1 MRTVLNFRK
10 WSLGLSTGFLVLLHL
25 LSGCASRSTDPASY
39 VDPFIA
45 TADDH
50 GQLYPGAT
58 VPFGMVKLSP
68 DTYPGAITGHAH
80 AGYDYNDSL
89 LLGFS
94 HVRIGGMGCRG
105 EGGNILVAPR
115 RGRADLQPQALAVP
129 LLKSTERA
137 EPGYYT
143 VETAESVRVELTC
156 TAHVGFHRYAFRGEK
171 PRWLL
176 LDLGRGFTPVVDGHI
191 TMRPDGA
198 VLGRVV
204 ARHNCGRRDTYAVSF
219 AAEFRPRPVETFGWR
234 DSTYVTHPETLSG
247 PHVGLALRFAP
258 GTDEVLVK
266 VALSA
271 ISPEQALKDLH
282 VELPGWNFAAVR
294 KAAWRE
300 WNQLLSRVE
309 VEGQDEDKTLFYTG
323 LYRACTMP
331 FNTTSSDGTYRGTDG
346 HVHTAQGHVHYDTY
360 SIWDTFRTKYPLLS
374 LVAPDY
380 LRDIVRSLV
389 DIYRDGRQ
397 QWPFLDVRHEHTGA
411 ILLDAYRKG
420 ITDFDV
426 ATAYEGMK
434 QDALAQLP
442 ARWEKLGYVPERPDR
457 TLEAAYD
464 DWCVAEMARLLGR
477 LADAARFSRRAGF
490 YRNVW
495 DDSLRFFRA
504 RDADGNWLPFPADPT
519 AIDEKYVYEGSM
531 WQWRW
536 FVLHDV
542 PGLIRLFGGPEAF
555 VKELRTFFDQDLYN
569 HGNQPDLHAPF
580 LFNFAG
586 APHLTQDVVYKILT
600 QPVTQRYGTHG
611 FYREPVH
618 RRIYRPTPDGFIPE
632 MDDDCGTMWAWYVL
646 GAMGLYQ
653 VCPGNPVY
661 QITTPVFR
669 KVVFH
674 LDAWGRAGKTFRI
687 ERRGTFGEKP
697 FIQEARLNGRKLER
711 MEIPH
716 SAIVGGGELVLEF

>member
-1 MRTVLNFRK
+1 MRTVRS
-10 WSLGLSTGFLVLLHL
+10 SLKPLFACGLSVILPFVL
-25 LSGCASRSTDPASY
+25 GCASQPATPAAF

-68 DTYPGAITGHAH
+68 DTYPGAVTGHAH

-94 HVRIGGMGCRG
+94 HVRVGGMGCRG
-105 EGGNILVAPR
+105 EGGNILVTPR
-115 RGRADLQPQALAVP
+115 RERLPLRPQLLAVP
-129 LLKSTERA
+129 FLKSTERA
-137 EPGYYT
+137 EPGYYA
-143 VETAESVRVELTC
+143 VETAESVRVQLTC
-156 TAHVGFHRYAFRGEK
+156 TAHVGLHRYTFGGGK

-176 LDLGRGFTPVVDGHI
+176 LDLGRGFTPIVSSRVVVRGDG
-191 TMRPDGA
+191 T

-204 ARHNCGRRDTYAVSF
+204 ARHNCGRSDTYAVSF
-219 AAEFRPRPVETFGWR
+219 AAEFRPGPEKMFGWT
-234 DSTYVTHPETLSG
+234 DSVYVARPESLSG
-247 PHVGLALRFAP
+247 AHVGLALRFGPVDGA
-258 GTDEVLVK
+258 VLVK

-282 VELPGWNFAAVR
+282 LELPGWDFAAVR
-294 KAAWRE
+294 EAAWLA
-300 WNQLLSRVE
+300 WNELLGRVE
-309 VEGQDEDKTLFYTG
+309 VEGTDEDKTLFYTG
-323 LYRACTMP
+323 LYRSCTMP

-346 HVHTAQGHVHYDTY
+346 RVHEAQGHVHYDTY

-380 LRDIVRSLV
+380 LHDIVCSLV
-389 DIYRDGRQ
+389 DLYRDGGR

-434 QDALAQLP
+434 HDALAQLP
-442 ARWEKLGYVPERPDR
+442 ARWEKLGYIPKRPDR

-477 LADAARFSRRAGF
+477 LEDAARFSRRAGF

-504 RDADGNWLPFPADPT
+504 RDANGNWLPFPTDPT
-519 AIDEKYVYEGSM
+519 AIDETYVYEGSM

-542 PGLIRLFGGPEAF
+542 PGLIRLFGGPQAF
-555 VKELRTFFDQDLYN
+555 VEELRTFFDRDLYN

-586 APHLTQDVVYKILT
+586 APHLTQDVVHKILT
-600 QPVTQRYGTHG
+600 QPMTQRYGTHG
-611 FYREPVH
+611 FLRHPVH

-646 GAMGLYQ
+646 SAMGLYQ
-653 VCPGNPVY
+653 VCPGEPVY
-661 QITTPVFR
+661 QITTPLFR
-669 KVVFH
+669 KVVLH
-674 LDAWGRAGKTFRI
+674 LDAWGRPGRVFRI
-687 ERRGTFGEKP
+687 ERRGSFADGPT
-697 FIQEARLNGRKLER
+697 IREARLNGKRLDR

-716 SAIVGGGELVLEF
+716 SAIVQGGKLELRM